1 MPGSVHPPSIPE
13 IISIRYN
20 MVVNIIG
27 NVIETIFF
35 VYINIINIDKYGID
49 INKNA
54 KII

>member
-1 MPGSVHPPSIPE
+1 VHPPNNPDIFSIT
-13 IISIRYN
+13 YN
-20 MVVNIIG
+20 IVVNVIG
-27 NVIETIFF
+27 NVMETIFF